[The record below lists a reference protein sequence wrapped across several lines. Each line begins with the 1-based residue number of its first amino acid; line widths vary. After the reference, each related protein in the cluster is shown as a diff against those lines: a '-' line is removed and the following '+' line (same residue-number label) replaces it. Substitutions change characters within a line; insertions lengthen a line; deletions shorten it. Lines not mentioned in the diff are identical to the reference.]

1 MTFRNLTS
9 DEVNFMI
16 FRYLQ
21 ESGFKHTAFSFAN
34 ESGVQNCAFRG
45 SEIPP
50 GVLISFIQKGV
61 QFLEIETRIRNKTDQ
76 VNYDTVFEML
86 LPEVPKEK
94 LFARTIPDSIAS
106 SSTTSASLSGT
117 TTATPNRSKSS
128 AQIASSI
135 SSSSLSNAATTSSL
149 TTTTTSTTSTP
160 SSTTTGR
167 RKNSNAEKASS
178 GSARNGSGRPSKK
191 SKQTPTPSAA
201 TTTAAAT
208 AASTR
213 DSHVMQDEE
222 DAVMTMASGGAG
234 AGGTGVV
241 QQGATPS
248 STEDHQQLPIL
259 IDDSQVTKL
268 KGHTHEVFICAWNPV
283 RSNVLAS
290 GSGDSTARIWELVK
304 NEVGA
309 QAAPDQPIVLHHGDP
324 VLDTFNQATTKD
336 VTTLDWSADGK
347 KLATGSYD
355 GKARI
360 WTADGQL
367 KAVLD
372 QHKGPIFSLKWNK
385 QGNYLLSGSVDNTA
399 IVWDIETGSVK
410 QQFAHHT
417 APTLDVDWR
426 NNTSFATCSTD
437 RMIYVY
443 ELGTKDP
450 IRTFAGHE
458 DEVNAIR
465 WSPNGSLLASCSDDF
480 TAKIWSFGSS
490 SSSSQKCVFDL
501 KEHTKEIYTIK
512 WSPTGP
518 GTDYPNRNMVL
529 ASASFDATIKLWD
542 PTVGKCLH
550 SLTKHTDPVY
560 SVAFSPDGKYL
571 ASGSFDRFLH
581 IWSVHD
587 GKLVK
592 TYRGTGSIFEVC
604 WNSTGDKVAACFSN
618 SLTEEFNV
626 CVLDFHM

>member
-1 MTFRNLTS
+1 MSFRNLTS

-16 FRYLQ
+16 YRYLQ

-34 ESGVQNCAFRG
+34 ESGVQNCGFRG

-61 QFLEIETRIRNKTDQ
+61 QFLEIETRIKNKTEQ

-86 LPEVPKEK
+86 LPDVPKEK

-106 SSTTSASLSGT
+106 STTTTTSA
-117 TTATPNRSKSS
+117 TATPNRSKSS
-128 AQIASSI
+128 TQIASSI
-135 SSSSLSNAATTSSL
+135 SSSSLSNVGTTSSL
-149 TTTTTSTTSTP
+149 TTTTTTTSTP

-167 RKNSNAEKASS
+167 RKNSNAEKAA

-191 SKQTPTPSAA
+191 SKQTTTTPSSGAA
-201 TTTAAAT
+201 TTTAATT
-208 AASTR
+208 ASAR
-213 DSHVMQDEE
+213 DSHAMQDEE
-222 DAVMTMASGGAG
+222 EVVHTMANSGGAVQS
-234 AGGTGVV
+234 GV
-241 QQGATPS
+241 TPS
-248 STEDHQQLPIL
+248 ATTTEDQQLPIV
-259 IDDSQVTKL
+259 IDESQVTKL

-309 QAAPDQPIVLHHGDP
+309 QAAPSQPIVLNHGDP
-324 VLDTFNQATTKD
+324 VFENIHVSTKD

-399 IVWDIETGSVK
+399 IVWDIETGTVK

-480 TAKIWSFGSS
+480 TAKIWSFGSTA
-490 SSSSQKCVFDL
+490 SQRCVFDL
-501 KEHTKEIYTIK
+501 REHTKEIYTIK

-542 PTVGKCLH
+542 PNVGKCLH

-604 WNSTGDKVAACFSN
+604 WNSTGDRVAACFSN